1 MDAGGVVD
9 GVGAGHHHGQR
20 AGLRYLG
27 QLHPQREGVSVPQLG
42 AARHGRAHRQAGGE
56 AWGRGR

>member
-20 AGLRYLG
+20 AGRRHLG
-27 QLHPQREGVSVPQLG
+27 QLDPQREVVRVPQLG
-42 AARHGRAHRQAGGE
+42 PARHGRARRQAAGE